1 MQIINLLI
9 LFILSF
15 TLYAVCEFK
24 GMRGYYHALPCLLC
38 AFLVARY
45 KLKLTKYL

>member
-1 MQIINLLI
+1 MRIINLLI

-24 GMRGYYHALPCLLC
+24 GVRGYYHGLPSLIC
-38 AFLVARY
+38 AFLIARY
-45 KLKLTKYL
+45 KLKLAKYL

>member
-1 MQIINLLI
+1 MRAVNLLV

-24 GMRGYYHALPCLLC
+24 GYRGYYHSLPCLIA
-38 AFLVARY
+38 AFLLVRY
-45 KLKLTKYL
+45 KLNLSKYL